1 MEGENSTLL
10 NGEGG
15 EGVTNADN
23 QVNTEVNKDTV
34 PVVEGEDKGGGEA
47 TNVLVGLSKELL
59 SNERLKDV
67 KSVED
72 LANRLVSAKLAP
84 EIPAPDGYKLPEG
97 TPPEIGQFAHE
108 NNLTQ
113 EQLDGVMGKV
123 NEWYAGREQLA
134 LKDLADQG
142 QAKLV
147 EWGEAAKD
155 NLGLA
160 NSGVSY
166 IETKHPGLRGM
177 LVDTGYGN
185 HPLLMDIFKTIG
197 EMVKEGSF
205 VGGDTNTP
213 ATKKMT
219 AAEKMYPSATKE

>member
-15 EGVTNADN
+15 EGESSTGTTNT
-23 QVNTEVNKDTV
+23 TETTT
-34 PVVEGEDKGGGEA
+34 PVIEGEEKGGGEA
-47 TNVLVGLSKELL
+47 TNVLVGLSEELL

-97 TPPEIGQFAHE
+97 TPPELGQFAHE
-108 NNLTQ
+108 NKLTQ

-123 NEWYAGREQLA
+123 NEWYEGREQLL
-134 LKDLADQG
+134 LKEISDQG

-147 EWGEAAKD
+147 EWGEAAKE

-166 IETKHPGLRGM
+166 IEAKHPGLRDM

-185 HPLLMDIFKTIG
+185 HPLLMDVFKTIG